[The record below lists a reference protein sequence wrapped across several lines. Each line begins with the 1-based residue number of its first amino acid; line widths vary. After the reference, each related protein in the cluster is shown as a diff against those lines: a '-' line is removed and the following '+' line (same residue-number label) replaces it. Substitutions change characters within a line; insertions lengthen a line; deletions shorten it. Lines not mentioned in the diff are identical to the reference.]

1 MITACEFGDI
11 NMREVDFALAK
22 SCSYMKFDYKIA
34 DMNELKLIWEKNIAD
49 NPGDPRWPIWRD
61 IYVGYNEKQMAT
73 TFIVAADGIPVG
85 EGTLILS
92 PECGA
97 AIGRP
102 EIADGH
108 SVANVNALR
117 IDKQYEGRH
126 HISRLVRM
134 IEAHARSLGYE
145 RITIGVEAKETR
157 NLAIYLHWGYTRLVS
172 YYIEDDELVLY
183 YEKPL

>member
-1 MITACEFGDI
+1 
-11 NMREVDFALAK
+11 
-22 SCSYMKFDYKIA
+22 MKFDYKIA

-49 NPGDPRWPIWRD
+49 NPGYPNWPSWRD

-73 TFIVAADGIPVG
+73 TFIVTADGMPVG
-85 EGTLILS
+85 EGTLIQS

-117 IDKQYEGRH
+117 IDKQYEGQH

-157 NLAIYLHWGYTRLVS
+157 NLAIYLHWGYTRLVRWD
-172 YYIEDDELVLY
+172 IEDDELVLY